1 MLYAT
6 FVESSAMLRGFF
18 GNYFFINT
26 LLIILQVLNSFWFFL
41 VMGMVQQFVTQGYV
55 RKDAS
60 QGILFRGV

>member
-6 FVESSAMLRGFF
+6 FVESSAMLHGFF

-55 RKDAS
+55 RK
-60 QGILFRGV
+60 LC